1 MVGVVDDLPPVAIC
15 DQRTVV
21 TLSGDGFAKLFA
33 NSLDNGSIDN
43 CTLDSFA
50 VRRMTNSCSLDTSF
64 REYVELCCE
73 DVGDTVMV
81 SFMAVDEYGNSNT
94 CMVQVIV
101 QDKLPPVIVPPTD
114 ISQNQ

>member
-1 MVGVVDDLPPVAIC
+1 MPDGGVWLVYVLTDSCGNSSRDTTEVGVVDDLPPVAIC

-73 DVGDTVMV
+73 DQ
-81 SFMAVDEYGNSNT
+81 NS
-94 CMVQVIV
+94 VF
-101 QDKLPPVIVPPTD
+101 P
-114 ISQNQ
+114 